1 MSVGEVYLADDF
13 VSIAEV
19 FRFVNDFFQKFL
31 KKYKMEKMERKTA
44 KNAIK
49 RHKYRR
55 KMRISEK
62 RIDNVRHW

>member
-19 FRFVNDFFQKFL
+19 FWFVNDFFQKFL
-31 KKYKMEKMERKTA
+31 KKYKTEKMKRKTV

-49 RHKYRR
+49 RR
-55 KMRISEK
+55 K
-62 RIDNVRHW
+62 